1 MLSKVTQVEYKG
13 ERLILPCPIYVDTD
27 KLGKTFVRSEDL
39 FLYLLAKSISE
50 ETKERLRDNEKKE
63 EKNE

>member
-1 MLSKVTQVEYKG
+1 MLSKVTCVEYKG
-13 ERLILPCPIYVDTD
+13 ERLILPCTIYVDID
-27 KLGKTFVRSEDL
+27 KMKKTFVRSEDL

-50 ETKERLRDNEKKE
+50 ETKKRLRNNDKKE